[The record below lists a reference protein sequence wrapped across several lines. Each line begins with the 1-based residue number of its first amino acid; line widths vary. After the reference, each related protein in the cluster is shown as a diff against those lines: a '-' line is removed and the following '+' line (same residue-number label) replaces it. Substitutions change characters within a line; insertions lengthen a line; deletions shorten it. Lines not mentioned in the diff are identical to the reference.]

1 MIAGQEGF
9 VMAAYIVAG
18 VVVLAVCVDSYV
30 RWRRVRAD
38 YQRLF
43 ARKDKQDA

>member
-1 MIAGQEGF
+1 MVAGQESF
-9 VMAAYIVAG
+9 VVAAYIVAG

-30 RWRRVRAD
+30 RWHRVRVD

-43 ARKDKQDA
+43 TRKDKQDA